1 MIAALILYVLVVFI
15 WGMSIKSS
23 LKPWELNPNTHW
35 LTLCFSIIAGIV
47 GGNTFVTFTG
57 FSYKYGSP
65 VLVYFV
71 GVIIGLLTL
80 HAFNTRI
87 RSIPQESLGAGLVID
102 LYPKSTQYIFFSANL
117 LRFLA
122 VSLIQVI
129 AGGLLLNEITGIHYS
144 VCTLIILLTITLYTA
159 KQGFSGVVKT
169 DVVQMILTL
178 IPLFLITMFF
188 LFFKL
193 PDISSVIQNSKFD
206 FFSPGK
212 SILFG
217 LFGFLIVVGS
227 LDIWQRYA
235 ILKSSK
241 HSLYTLIVSVLCIIT
256 TASGIFLISILLKE
270 KMLMS
275 NINPDYV
282 FVHTFSLDLIPHILK
297 IMLFIAILSAIMS
310 TADTFIQGSA
320 LLIEKLRKG
329 SSEKKKSSYLITLL
343 AVVIS
348 MTIIANL
355 YDSILSLAVFFANIV
370 FAFAPFL
377 ILLLFGKR
385 PHYLLVNIG
394 LSLSTIYAICIGLI
408 PRVPIE
414 LSYVTLL
421 ISCLFMLLGLIFA
434 RTKQKLL

>member
-1 MIAALILYVLVVFI
+1 
-15 WGMSIKSS
+15 
-23 LKPWELNPNTHW
+23 
-35 LTLCFSIIAGIV
+35 
-47 GGNTFVTFTG
+47 
-57 FSYKYGSP
+57 
-65 VLVYFV
+65 
-71 GVIIGLLTL
+71 
-80 HAFNTRI
+80 
-87 RSIPQESLGAGLVID
+87 
-102 LYPKSTQYIFFSANL
+102 
-117 LRFLA
+117 
-122 VSLIQVI
+122 
-129 AGGLLLNEITGIHYS
+129 
-144 VCTLIILLTITLYTA
+144 
-159 KQGFSGVVKT
+159 
-169 DVVQMILTL
+169 
-178 IPLFLITMFF
+178 
-188 LFFKL
+188 
-193 PDISSVIQNSKFD
+193 
-206 FFSPGK
+206 
-212 SILFG
+212 
-217 LFGFLIVVGS
+217 
-227 LDIWQRYA
+227 
-235 ILKSSK
+235 
-241 HSLYTLIVSVLCIIT
+241 
-256 TASGIFLISILLKE
+256 
-270 KMLMS
+270 MS